1 MTATST
7 TLYSFWENRRAILRH
22 CLLLWA
28 ALYGLCAVMPNSL
41 AQDAASLPSIPQ
53 KLQIIIDGHDLPADA
68 YTLYVKEVGGAM
80 PLLAIN
86 EQAPLNPASTIKTL
100 TTLAGLE
107 LLGPTHTWITEVH
120 ALGDISDG
128 TLYGDLLI
136 RGGGD
141 PFLVEEHLR
150 SLLKSLQRRGVSKI
164 TGDLIIDDSL
174 FHPSVSHEPLI
185 DNDSRRAYNVLPHAL
200 MVNFQTVNFYF
211 YPHPNGRDVLIKADP
226 ALPNLAINN
235 QLSQR
240 DAPCSGFQRGIS
252 VNVDEAGNNVTFTGR
267 LPSRCDEYVLTRSVL
282 DAPAYAYGLFMQLWL
297 ELGGQFSG
305 SLRERALQANESSE
319 PIVSWSSP
327 PLSDIIK
334 SINKYS
340 NNLMTRHLV
349 LALGLQHSGAPA
361 TVDSGIE
368 AISEYLESLGID
380 PKHMVMVN
388 GSGLSRD
395 ERLTSDML
403 GAALEHAYQISTM
416 PEFLASLPLSGLDG
430 TMRTRLTQQG
440 PAGSIHVKTGSLD
453 DVAGVAGYVHA
464 RSGKHYVVIAL
475 LNHTAADT
483 GPGQELGDALLS
495 WAWAQ

>member
-7 TLYSFWENRRAILRH
+7 TQYRFREYRRANLRH
-22 CLLLWA
+22 GLLLWA
-28 ALYGLCAVMPNSL
+28 ALYGVCAGMPNSL
-41 AQDAASLPSIPQ
+41 AQDTASLTPVPPT
-53 KLQIIIDGHDLPADA
+53 LQIIIDGHDLPVDT
-68 YTLYVKEVGGAM
+68 YTLYVKEVGAAA

-86 EQAPLNPASTIKTL
+86 EQVPLNPASTIKTL

-107 LLGPTHTWITEVH
+107 LLGPAYTWTTEVY

-128 TLYGDLLI
+128 TLHGDLLI

-141 PFLVEEHLR
+141 PFLVEEHFR
-150 SLLKSLQRRGVSKI
+150 SLLKSLQRRGISNI

-174 FHPSVSHEPLI
+174 FHPSVSQEPLI

-235 QLSQR
+235 QLGQS

-252 VNVDEAGNNVTFTGR
+252 VNVDEAGNTFTFSGR

-282 DAPAYAYGLFMQLWL
+282 DAPAYAYGLFMQLWQ

-305 SLRERALQANESSE
+305 SLRGRALQATESSA

-340 NNLMTRHLV
+340 NNMMTRHLL

-361 TVDSGIE
+361 TVDSGTK
-368 AISEYLESLGID
+368 AIREYLESLGID
-380 PKHMVMVN
+380 HQQLVMVN
-388 GSGLSRD
+388 GSGLSRE
-395 ERLTSDML
+395 ERLSSEML
-403 GAALEHAYQISTM
+403 GAALEHAYEISTM
-416 PEFLASLPLSGLDG
+416 PEYLASLPLSGLDG

-440 PAGSIHVKTGSLD
+440 PAGSMHVKTGSLD